1 VRLAGLQLMAAPLVA
16 APLHAAPL
24 IVAPLQPVSL
34 SPLSLLSPHAA
45 LLRPLAPF
53 NALLPWPLPFPR
65 QDSGSWLARSPLVRP
80 GHLEGAS
87 GAGTIRPEPRRAS
100 VAGVLSTAAARLSA
114 PAVPAV
120 PEPGPAPNELQEGGQ
135 RFQPLWSARGMVASQ
150 EGRASAAGAAILR
163 QGGNAV
169 DGAVATAFALAVTL
183 PQAGNLGGGGFLVL
197 WLPGESP
204 ARARGCLGPQASGSA
219 GPVGPVQTAAAAPAA
234 ARMAFPVAGPGGA
247 AGTPRPFSHHRL
259 PRPLAGSTPLWPERQ
274 PMSLSLRQR
283 QPQGEPTSGFDH
295 GPSLL
300 PDPLDTPHVQPAP
313 ERPIGQ
319 GFAVAVNFRE
329 TAPDAARADL
339 FLRADGSVDRKRAT
353 RSLESTAVPGSVAGL
368 LLAQRCYGRLP
379 LQAVMA
385 PAIALAERGVP
396 VDRELADSL
405 TAGLPLLAADPTSRA
420 LFLRPG
426 GRLIEPAAS
435 LGGAE
440 AFGRSRSP
448 APLTAAAPDAP
459 LRPVT
464 RHPRAAVGAPVRSP
478 GSPGAAGL
486 GRAPASLTVA
496 GSPRPAEQPL
506 ITEPPLASPVPPG
519 LGRGEAPLATPG
531 LPSPARPPATAEPPG
546 PAALQPALRALQ
558 PGETLHQPQLAATLR
573 RIARQGEA
581 GFYRGPVA
589 AALVELMRQ
598 RGGLIRNADLAAY
611 RAELVRPL
619 VGRFA
624 EYPVLSMPPPGGG
637 LTLLQLLGLLDPADL
652 AASGAGSAATLHR
665 LTEAMNLAYRDRNT
679 WLGDP
684 ASMATPPPDLLDPA
698 YLDQLRRSIDPLRHR
713 PSASL
718 AAPPPPRRE
727 SVNTTHLSVADR
739 HGGVVALT
747 TTLNFAYGNG
757 VTVPGAGFLLN
768 NEMDDFSAA
777 PGRPNSF
784 GLVQGEANAIM
795 PGRRP
800 LSSMAPTLVF
810 RPDGRPWLATGSPGG
825 SRIITTV
832 TQVLLQR
839 ILWGAN
845 LATAVAAPRIHSQ
858 LWPDRLSH
866 EEGISPD
873 TRRLLE
879 AMGHITQP
887 SAAMGAA
894 NSVEVLAPMGSGSV
908 GVVDPRRGR
917 TQAVGE

>member
-1 VRLAGLQLMAAPLVA
+1 VRLSGLQLMAAPLVA
-16 APLHAAPL
+16 APLVAAPFVAAPL
-24 IVAPLQPVSL
+24 VAAPLVAAPQVAAPFQSVLLVAAPLQAEPFQLVSL
-34 SPLSLLSPHAA
+34 APLSAQGA

-53 NALLPWPLPFPR
+53 NASPPWPLSVARPV
-65 QDSGSWLARSPLVRP
+65 SGSRLARSLLARP

-87 GAGTIRPEPRRAS
+87 GVGTIRP
-100 VAGVLSTAAARLSA
+100 
-114 PAVPAV
+114 VPA
-120 PEPGPAPNELQEGGQ
+120 ANELQEAGQ

-150 EGRASAAGAAILR
+150 EGRASAVGAAILR

-204 ARARGCLGPQASGSA
+204 ARARGCLGPEASGSA
-219 GPVGPVQTAAAAPAA
+219 GSDAPHAQ
-234 ARMAFPVAGPGGA
+234 PG
-247 AGTPRPFSHHRL
+247 
-259 PRPLAGSTPLWPERQ
+259 
-274 PMSLSLRQR
+274 
-283 QPQGEPTSGFDH
+283 
-295 GPSLL
+295 
-300 PDPLDTPHVQPAP
+300 P

-329 TAPDAARADL
+329 TAPAAARADL
-339 FLRADGSVDRKRAT
+339 FLRDDGSVDRQRAT
-353 RSLESTAVPGSVAGL
+353 RSLQSTAVPGSVAGL

-405 TAGLPLLAADPTSRA
+405 TAALPLLAADPTSRA
-420 LFLRPG
+420 LYLRPARRG
-426 GRLIEPAAS
+426 TG
-435 LGGAE
+435 
-440 AFGRSRSP
+440 
-448 APLTAAAPDAP
+448 PDAP
-459 LRPVT
+459 
-464 RHPRAAVGAPVRSP
+464 S
-478 GSPGAAGL
+478 
-486 GRAPASLTVA
+486 
-496 GSPRPAEQPL
+496 
-506 ITEPPLASPVPPG
+506 
-519 LGRGEAPLATPG
+519 
-531 LPSPARPPATAEPPG
+531 
-546 PAALQPALRALQ
+546 ALRALQ
-558 PGETLHQPQLAATLR
+558 PGEILRQAELAATLR
-573 RIARQGEA
+573 RIVRQGEA

-589 AALVELMRQ
+589 AALVNLMRQ
-598 RGGLIRNADLAAY
+598 RGGLIQSADLATY

-619 VGRFA
+619 AGRFA
-624 EYPVLSMPPPGGG
+624 DHPVLSMPPPGGG

-652 AASGAGSAATLHR
+652 AVSGAASAASLHR

-684 ASMATPPPDLLDPA
+684 ASMATPPPDLLDSA
-698 YLDQLRRSIDPLRHR
+698 YLDQLRRRIDPLRHR
-713 PSASL
+713 PAAEI

-739 HGGVVALT
+739 HGGLVALT

-768 NEMDDFSAA
+768 NEMDDFTAA

-784 GLVQGEANAIM
+784 GLVQGEANAIT

-810 RPDGRPWLATGSPGG
+810 RPDGTPWLATGSPGG
-825 SRIITTV
+825 SRITTTV
-832 TQVLLQR
+832 AQVLLQR

-858 LWPDRLSH
+858 LWPDRLSL

-887 SAAMGAA
+887 SPAMGAA
-894 NSVEVLAPMGSGSV
+894 NSVEVLAPLGSGSL
-908 GVVDPRRGR
+908 GAVDPRRGR
-917 TQAVGE
+917 TVAVGE